1 MEASTIMVMGRGRR
15 DSSGPASQ
23 VIGYAPEDNSA
34 VRFIDAI
41 AAHVATATG
50 K

>member
-1 MEASTIMVMGRGRR
+1 MVIGRSRR
-15 DSSGPASQ
+15 DTAGPGAQ

-41 AAHVATATG
+41 AAHVAAADG